1 MEQQICVI
9 SKQKLFKK
17 TTETGNFNSEID
29 KQQRSWK
36 GDLPHTRNI
45 FQTRRYAINL
55 NTLTPFSKKQTWQC
69 RNNFSRITEFLLIS
83 KPWGF
88 SLRIALFKCKRKSYC
103 FIVWLECRC
112 FSVISVFQWLI
123 TLVYS
128 QVVFCWAR
136 CSIKL
141 SWSLPKNLLHEITQN
156 RENPIIPGHVTVL
169 GLRTGVARAIIRQSK
184 KVSFEKRMSNNW
196 VL

>member
-17 TTETGNFNSEID
+17 TTETGKSKIKLINSRDPGRE
-29 KQQRSWK
+29 SC
-36 GDLPHTRNI
+36 HTHGKS
-45 FQTRRYAINL
+45 FKLDVMQS
-55 NTLTPFSKKQTWQC
+55 TLTHWRRFRKKQTWQS
-69 RNNFSRITEFLLIS
+69 RNNFSRITEFLFIS

-88 SLRIALFKCKRKSYC
+88 SLRIALFKCKRKSFC

-123 TLVYS
+123 TLVWT

-136 CSIKL
+136 FSIKL
-141 SWSLPKNLLHEITQN
+141 SKSLPKNLFHEITQN
-156 RENPIIPGHVTVL
+156 RENREKSINS
-169 GLRTGVARAIIRQSK
+169 RTRYSSGFEDGCCTSQHKTIGKGVIW
-184 KVSFEKRMSNNW
+184 EKNEQ
-196 VL
+196 